1 MRRSAKDTRRWRE
14 GLNKHDIH
22 QNPARADPGSRARVT
37 LTDHPI
43 PLPARGDPP
52 PRRAHGRLRGIGRV
66 GLGVDEQTN
75 ATREPDAFE
84 THCSAKCSGARRQ
97 ADRGAYAGVWITA
110 AAARPTTRRLIRAH
124 PTIGRGPLLAAIQNV
139 AETVALFDAAG
150 RQTTA
155 RRTGLHRRYS
165 RPRPHSRAEATI
177 TTSPRKY
184 RAWLIRWE
192 WATTATAAERPVMAV
207 LRPQTA
213 SEQVRRIV
221 EILYASERYE
231 PDEMLATIRP
241 RGWNP
246 YRAQFV
252 TVKISLPAGG
262 TAHVPWL
269 GRIVC
274 GHNPCLI
281 AHQARVWS
289 PPDRPGQIAW
299 DDESARPV

>member
-1 MRRSAKDTRRWRE
+1 LERSARRCARRVAPTLRDPQDLISLSQRRRRRRAEHHPPQPTPRQDHRSLQSTAAHHTPHLCASSQTTSQRRYMALEPPDSQTPPPEIKRPIRSANHPLHSLTPQGALPARPSRRTMRRSAKDTRRWRE

-139 AETVALFDAAG
+139 A
-150 RQTTA
+150 
-155 RRTGLHRRYS
+155 
-165 RPRPHSRAEATI
+165 
-177 TTSPRKY
+177 
-184 RAWLIRWE
+184 
-192 WATTATAAERPVMAV
+192 
-207 LRPQTA
+207 
-213 SEQVRRIV
+213 
-221 EILYASERYE
+221 
-231 PDEMLATIRP
+231 
-241 RGWNP
+241 
-246 YRAQFV
+246 
-252 TVKISLPAGG
+252 
-262 TAHVPWL
+262 
-269 GRIVC
+269 
-274 GHNPCLI
+274 
-281 AHQARVWS
+281 
-289 PPDRPGQIAW
+289 
-299 DDESARPV
+299 